1 MLTIN
6 LTTTSSRLELCSS
19 TIWSLLNQSVQPDV
33 INLWISHDRYM
44 ADEGISNIPEFV
56 GLMNNISDIIRVHFV
71 ENTGPYRKLIPAL
84 RSSQAED
91 YIVYVDDDVVYGK
104 DWLKT
109 LLNCFL
115 SHDKKYIV
123 ASRIR
128 KVSYN
133 VLGGKKSYSSYPVS
147 HLEELH
153 KRNFIVTG
161 VGGCILQKRMIYEDL
176 IHDDAFIS
184 LAPKTDDLWFSKIYQ
199 LSGIYVISCPNALK
213 QVYEIQHSLSS
224 LSLSNTLFFK
234 NYGMFNH
241 IYKIKNKIYSYFGLL
256 KTNNDLSYERICD
269 YFKNRR

>member
-133 VLGGKKSYSSYPVS
+133 VL
-147 HLEELH
+147 
-153 KRNFIVTG
+153 
-161 VGGCILQKRMIYEDL
+161 
-176 IHDDAFIS
+176 
-184 LAPKTDDLWFSKIYQ
+184 
-199 LSGIYVISCPNALK
+199 
-213 QVYEIQHSLSS
+213 
-224 LSLSNTLFFK
+224 
-234 NYGMFNH
+234 
-241 IYKIKNKIYSYFGLL
+241 
-256 KTNNDLSYERICD
+256 
-269 YFKNRR
+269 